1 MLTRHDLRRTDLSLL
16 VIFEAMMN
24 ERNVSRVGEKLFLGQ
39 PAVSNAL
46 SRLRNLFADPL
57 FIRNGRCMEPTARAE
72 DLFQILTPLL
82 DTIATTLSQTS
93 DFDPANS
100 TGTFHIGLSD
110 DVEYGLLPPL
120 LRRLRTEAPGIRLVI
135 HHTDCHRMPS
145 LLATGEISV
154 GISYT
159 GELPATSKRKFLR
172 MIRPMVLRAD
182 SAKGAMSLDEF
193 CRRPH
198 AAVASMGTLVA
209 DTDRA
214 LKRASR
220 SRQVVLNVPQFS
232 ALPVLLSD
240 SDLVAV
246 VPDYVA
252 YAMAASSSHLRAE
265 AVPLE
270 LSGFELSMVWRGVAN
285 NDPAERWLRSR
296 FSELLSDNSRRP
308 LSVVAA

>member
-1 MLTRHDLRRTDLSLL
+1 MLTRNDLRRTDMSLL

-46 SRLRNLFADPL
+46 SRLRTQFGDPL

-82 DTIATTLSQTS
+82 DTIAITLSQTS
-93 DFDPANS
+93 DFDPAHS

-110 DVEYGLLPPL
+110 DVEYGLVPPL
-120 LRRLRTEAPGIRLVI
+120 LRRLRQEAPGIRLVI
-135 HHTDCHRMPS
+135 HHTDCNRMS
-145 LLATGEISV
+145 ALLASGEISV

-159 GELPATSKRKFLR
+159 SELPATSKRKFLR

-182 SAKGAMSLDEF
+182 TARGGLSLDEF

-198 AAVASMGTLVA
+198 AAVASMGSLVM

-214 LKRASR
+214 LKRMGR
-220 SRQVVLNVPQFS
+220 SRQVVLDVPQFS
-232 ALPVLLSD
+232 ALGVLLAD
-240 SDLVAV
+240 SDLLAV

-252 YAMAASSSHLRAE
+252 KAMASGNQLRAE
-265 AVPLE
+265 PVPME
-270 LSGFELSMVWRGVAN
+270 LSAFELSMVWRGVAN

-296 FSELLSDNSRRP
+296 FSELLSDNSRHP